1 MMSNVILRQIAP
13 PAVWN
18 ANGQPHPAVVRAC
31 LEASGDEP
39 NREIPLE
46 PPSSDEWRRAALAI
60 AKQVALHIAGYRDHE
75 EFARDGRRFAWDAF
89 EMIYFSS
96 ARRDQ

>member
-1 MMSNVILRQIAP
+1 MSRI
-13 PAVWN
+13 
-18 ANGQPHPAVVRAC
+18 
-31 LEASGDEP
+31 E
-39 NREIPLE
+39 EIPLE
-46 PPSSDEWRRAALAI
+46 PLNSDKSRRAALAI

-75 EFARDGRRFAWDAF
+75 EFARDGCRFAWDAF